1 MVCASQTD
9 RRVGIPPNQDKA
21 AFVQA
26 TFARIAHHY
35 DLINRLMTLGRD
47 QTWRRVAA
55 KLAALPPGA
64 LAIDVAVGTADLA
77 MALAKQ
83 APTANIIGG
92 DFSLPMMALGQRK
105 VEAAGLADRIGFV
118 GSDALDLPF
127 LDGTFDCAISGFALR
142 NVASIPQALAEMRR
156 VVAPGGRV
164 VLLEL
169 ARPTLPVFRW
179 AFWLYFHR
187 LVPLIG
193 GWISG
198 QPEAYRY
205 LPESLA
211 RFLSPEELK
220 TLMEETGLQEVSY
233 RLLALGAAAVHVGI
247 S

>member
-1 MVCASQTD
+1 MVRVSQKG
-9 RRVGIPPNQDKA
+9 RGVGKPPDQDKA
-21 AFVQA
+21 AFVRA
-26 TFARIAHHY
+26 TFARIAHRY
-35 DLINRLMTLGRD
+35 DLMNRLMALGRD

-55 KLAALPPGA
+55 ELAALPPGG
-64 LAIDVAVGTADLA
+64 LAIDVATGTADLA
-77 MALAKQ
+77 IALARRT
-83 APTANIIGG
+83 PTAYTVGA

-118 GSDALDLPF
+118 GGDALALPF
-127 LDGTFDCAISGFALR
+127 PDDTFDCAVSGFALR

-169 ARPTLPVFRW
+169 ARPTLPIFRW

-187 LVPLIG
+187 LAPLIG

-205 LPESLA
+205 LPESLVS
-211 RFLSPEELK
+211 FLYPEELK

-233 RLLALGAAAVHVGI
+233 RLLDLGAAVVHVGI

>member
-1 MVCASQTD
+1 MVRVSQTNI
-9 RRVGIPPNQDKA
+9 RVGTLPDQDKA

-26 TFARIAHHY
+26 TFARIAHRY
-35 DLINRLMTLGRD
+35 DLMNRLMTLGRD

-55 KLAALPPGA
+55 ELAALPPGG
-64 LAIDVAVGTADLA
+64 LAIDVAIGTADLA

-83 APTANIIGG
+83 TPTVNVIGS

-105 VEAAGLADRIGFV
+105 VETAGLADRIGFV
-118 GSDALDLPF
+118 GSDALDIPF
-127 LDGTFDCAISGFALR
+127 PDGTFDCAISGFALR
-142 NVASIPQALAEMRR
+142 NVASISQALAEMRR

-169 ARPTLPVFRW
+169 ARPTLPIFRW
-179 AFWLYFHR
+179 AFWLYFRR
-187 LVPLIG
+187 LAPLIG

-211 RFLSPEELK
+211 RFLSPGELK

-233 RLLALGAAAVHVGI
+233 RLLALGTAAVHVGI